1 MFKKWKEKK
10 RTKKFNKT
18 QENIVE
24 SVATLKDNIVTAKTL
39 CAMATSETVVEK
51 LKEILDL
58 LQYASPS
65 KNASVAKL
73 DGKIGNKLD
82 DVKIL
87 LSGGKAEEKIL
98 EKINDT
104 RILIV
109 ERNSMTEAG
118 V

>member
-1 MFKKWKEKK
+1 MFKRWTEKK
-10 RTKKFNKT
+10 QAKKFNKT
-18 QENIVE
+18 QEKIVE
-24 SVATLKDNIVTAKTL
+24 DVAALKDNIVTAKTL
-39 CAMATSETVVEK
+39 CAMATSETVVAK

-65 KNASVAKL
+65 KNPDVAKF
-73 DGKIGNKLD
+73 DDKIGNKLD

-87 LSGGKAEEKIL
+87 VSGGKVEEKIL

-109 ERNSMTEAG
+109 ERNSMTESG